1 MNHGKITVV
10 CPEQI
15 GTIAPELYG
24 HFVEHIGGVVY
35 DGIWVGKDSDIPNE
49 CGFRKD
55 LLDKLRAVKPAV
67 IRWPVGLNGEKQNAT
82 ATLLWNADFHAQ
94 NTFDS
99 PETVTPTSFPI
110 EPNKPVNLPRTA
122 VMTIAFDIK

>member
-1 MNHGKITVV
+1 MHGKITVV

-49 CGFRKD
+49 NGFRKD
-55 LLDKLRAVKPAV
+55 LLEKLRAVKPAV
-67 IRWPVGLNGEKQNAT
+67 IRWPGGCFAETYDWRDGIGTERFPASVLGVDMRGW
-82 ATLLWNADFHAQ
+82 LL
-94 NTFDS
+94 T
-99 PETVTPTSFPI
+99 
-110 EPNKPVNLPRTA
+110 
-122 VMTIAFDIK
+122 